1 MLDKQVKA
9 YKKQAIKR
17 FDEDSRWYSVEDRSL
32 WRPSVTTVIG
42 QLLNKGPGYD
52 EWLGNHSSYKEAC
65 AARDE
70 ACEIGNIV
78 HDSIET
84 LLGGFPVD
92 LEKCEYKA
100 KVWKRMMS
108 FIEWH
113 MNTLPYTVIAKELKL
128 WHKDV
133 AFSGTPD
140 LIIEKEGK
148 LYLIDYKTGAHYKSH
163 ELQCSMYK
171 ILWDKIF
178 PEYKID
184 YLQGMYLKDSW
195 KKKVEPLVKTFKF
208 YPEEVEAAVL
218 LWNWYKA
225 TAKGKPYPTPK
236 MQLEKEFSL
245 REEENL

>member
-1 MLDKQVKA
+1 
-9 YKKQAIKR
+9 
-17 FDEDSRWYSVEDRSL
+17 
-32 WRPSVTTVIG
+32 
-42 QLLNKGPGYD
+42 
-52 EWLGNHSSYKEAC
+52 
-65 AARDE
+65 
-70 ACEIGNIV
+70 
-78 HDSIET
+78 
-84 LLGGFPVD
+84 
-92 LEKCEYKA
+92 
-100 KVWKRMMS
+100 
-108 FIEWH
+108 
-113 MNTLPYTVIAKELKL
+113 
-128 WHKDV
+128 
-133 AFSGTPD
+133 
-140 LIIEKEGK
+140 
-148 LYLIDYKTGAHYKSH
+148 
-163 ELQCSMYK
+163 MYK